1 MNLKEEDLT
10 SPDHGFRSR
19 KSEMRKQ
26 KSYWQ
31 GSTAKLSRFS
41 NSVAVQGDPL
51 LDMSGDSSANSQW
64 PEDQF
69 GMRCS
74 HQADGDSK
82 QLLDGLKS
90 SQKNDFHPIGKDR
103 AKVNQVLININLCN
117 FTSILKPALHGPLRE
132 WEKD

>member
-1 MNLKEEDLT
+1 
-10 SPDHGFRSR
+10 
-19 KSEMRKQ
+19 
-26 KSYWQ
+26 
-31 GSTAKLSRFS
+31 
-41 NSVAVQGDPL
+41 
-51 LDMSGDSSANSQW
+51 MSGDSSANSQW

-90 SQKNDFHPIGKDR
+90 SQKNDFHPVDKDCT
-103 AKVNQVLININLCN
+103 KVNQLLININLCN
-117 FTSILKPALHGPLRE
+117 FSSILQPTLDEPLRE